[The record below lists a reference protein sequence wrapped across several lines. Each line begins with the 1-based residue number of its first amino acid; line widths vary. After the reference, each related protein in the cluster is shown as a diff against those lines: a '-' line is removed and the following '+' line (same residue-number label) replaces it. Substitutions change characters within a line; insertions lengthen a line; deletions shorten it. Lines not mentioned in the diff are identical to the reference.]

1 MEAGGFFALLKEFL
15 FLIVVFS
22 IIMLYAMGK
31 GRQSVI
37 NLIFG
42 LYLALLISL
51 NLPFEIADSPAATIG
66 IFLVLTVLST
76 MLVRRRMPND
86 YDESAFQNF
95 WRKLILALMATVL
108 VMIFSYNV
116 LPVTEIITPGSPI
129 QTLFG
134 EADYYF
140 WWLMLP
146 LVALFFL

>member
-1 MEAGGFFALLKEFL
+1 MDTVSFLGILKEFL
-15 FLIVVFS
+15 FLIVVFGV
-22 IIMLYAMGK
+22 IMLYAMMK

-51 NLPFEIADSPAATIG
+51 NLPFKMADSPAAAIG
-66 IFLVLTVLST
+66 TFLVLTVLAT
-76 MLVRRRMPND
+76 ILVKRRMPND

-95 WRKLILALMATVL
+95 LRKAILSLMATIL
-108 VMIFSYNV
+108 VIIFSYNV

-134 EADYYF
+134 QTEYYF
-140 WWLMLP
+140 WWLILP